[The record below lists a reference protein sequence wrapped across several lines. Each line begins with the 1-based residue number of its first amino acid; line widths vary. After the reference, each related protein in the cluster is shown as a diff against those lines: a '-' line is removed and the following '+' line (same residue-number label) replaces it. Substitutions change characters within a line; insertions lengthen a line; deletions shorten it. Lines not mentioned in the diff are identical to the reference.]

1 MLALGS
7 RHLTGS
13 ENAIEIAEMLSQAV
27 SDVCFASFK
36 QPTATHERSHL
47 VTHSTV
53 IEFQERCNQILETA
67 RSLHATK
74 PDWVTFFR
82 ETLGVDGAA
91 RSIFAIPDEYLQF
104 EKSKEYEMIQQM
116 VASLRNRKVK
126 KGREEETKVITVRL
140 PESLHEALKAEA
152 AEHRTSMN
160 KLCISKL
167 LQALIDEEAEAQAAP
182 ISNSRMEPTA
192 NNNPEDN
199 TPGFRST
206 HQY

>member
-1 MLALGS
+1 M
-7 RHLTGS
+7 T
-13 ENAIEIAEMLSQAV
+13 N
-27 SDVCFASFK
+27 
-36 QPTATHERSHL
+36 
-47 VTHSTV
+47 STV
-53 IEFQERCNQILETA
+53 NDFQERCQQVLETA
-67 RSLHATK
+67 KSLHATK

-91 RSIFAIPDEYLQF
+91 RSIFAIPDEYLHF
-104 EKSKEYEMIQQM
+104 EKSKEYEQIQQM
-116 VASLRNRKVK
+116 VASLRSRKSK

-167 LQALIDEEAEAQAAP
+167 LQALIDEEAAANAP
-182 ISNSRMEPTA
+182 PPVNNQRVGMTTEPSSPNSER
-192 NNNPEDN
+192 
-199 TPGFRST
+199 GFRST